1 MKINNVIF
9 LLAFVFLLAACDDKD
24 KAEVDPN
31 VIQRGEAEYTITAQ
45 HPSENENKLSYNFG
59 IAEGGAAVSEPDYS
73 VIWDFG
79 DGTERKS
86 GVSLNHIYKSEG
98 DYTVT
103 AYITDNINDKFRTAS
118 TTVIAGGEPDIYN
131 SEIVAYRE
139 EDRRAYRFVS
149 SAISSLGEELRYS
162 WNYGDGTPA
171 TLPKRDNS
179 AKHSFSKYGDNYTV
193 QLSIDNGRGD
203 QGSILEKSITVQTD
217 NPDLLFE
224 CNPDGYAI
232 SADYVML
239 GQYIKCQPKLVGGSI
254 PDIQYSWA
262 FYSEITKDQYD
273 TYGGKDNASLIIV
286 KYITDSAGKEIP
298 NIVDDVTSE
307 YTDSFKYYELDGLGK
322 SEVEDAVRYMYEEGG
337 AKFITVT
344 GSSQQFLNS
353 DIGTL
358 EKYGLPSNCMLGTL
372 QCKKDTFDTSGLKF
386 KCEADAYAMVKDE
399 TDNTKKYIKPLDN
412 YTFTAKDND
421 GKILQIISN
430 KDTSTSSQIQT
441 QCTTDNSTYSNYSES
456 EKNYTKCKVELEYTA
471 DRYDSSTG
479 YTTMELEASQTET
492 VDGNPVD
499 VTLKQS
505 RDFKVEA
512 PVLSVSY
519 DKSSNK
525 TEPLK
530 FNFEASFGNVTISNT
545 NLKYYWDFGD
555 GSSVV
560 ETSSNTVSHT
570 YQSAN
575 AQYEVSVYATSDKF
589 DRTMPAKS
597 LIRMSPGFR
606 GSKFEITRMGDDQA
620 AGITGNKDNIYKIV
634 WDYLGTVDG
643 NVVDTKYEFTLQ
655 NANGSYSRTFVIDFP
670 NPCENQACSNIPDD
684 WEYEFIT
691 DKPTEQN
698 ILTGNDD
705 FGIPYGTPFLLTLKI
720 TNEKNGSEYI
730 VQNAVPVASARPPL
744 PSHPGNTNNS
754 KTGWFGQ
761 FDTISTDDN
770 SQVIPVSNSKCYY
783 NLNPGNI
790 NSDLNS
796 KWGLGQPT
804 YSAGTLTVET
814 NCNQGVHVGNDSGS
828 EQYRK
833 MVLSI
838 ISGPIV
844 LENGIISKDNS
855 IDRYLDIRLKAN

>member
-1 MKINNVIF
+1 MKIKNLIF
-9 LLAFVFLLAACDDKD
+9 LLSLFLLLIACDDKD

-31 VIQRGEAEYTITAQ
+31 VIQRGEPEYTITAQ
-45 HPSENENKLSYNFG
+45 HPNESENKLSYDFG
-59 IAEGGAAVSEPDYS
+59 MSAGGAALSEPDYS

-86 GVSLNHIYKSEG
+86 GVSLNHTYKTEG

-103 AYITDNINDKFRTAS
+103 AYITDNINDKFRTTS
-118 TTVIAGGEPDIYN
+118 TTVLAGGEPDIYN
-131 SEIVAYRE
+131 AEIVAYRE
-139 EDRRAYRFVS
+139 KDRRAYRFVS
-149 SAISSLGEELRYS
+149 SAISSFGEELRYS

-171 TLPKRDNS
+171 TIPKRDNS

-203 QGSILEKSITVQTD
+203 QGSIVEKSITVQTD

-224 CNPDGYAI
+224 CLPDGYAI

-254 PDIQYSWA
+254 PDIQYSWV

-273 TYGGKDNASLIIV
+273 KYGCKDNASLIIV
-286 KYITDSAGKEIP
+286 KYIKDSDGKEIP
-298 NIVDDVTSE
+298 SIVDDVKEKDT
-307 YTDSFKYYELDGLGK
+307 YSFKYYELDGLGK
-322 SEVEDAVRYMYEEGG
+322 SEVDNAVRYMYKEGG
-337 AKFITVT
+337 AKFITIT
-344 GSSQQFLNS
+344 GSSQQFLNG
-353 DIGTL
+353 DIGTH
-358 EKYGLPSNCMLGTL
+358 EKYSLPSNCMLGTL
-372 QCKKDTFDTSGLKF
+372 QCKKDNSDTSGLKF

-399 TDNTKKYIKPLDN
+399 TDNTKKYIKPLEL

-421 GKILQIISN
+421 GRILQTLTNSN
-430 KDTSTSSQIQT
+430 NTNEVKT
-441 QCTTDNSTYSNYSES
+441 QCTKDNSTYSSYDIN
-456 EKNYTKCKVELEYTA
+456 EKNYTKCKVILEYTA

-492 VDGNPVD
+492 VDGNQVN

-512 PVLSVSY
+512 PALSVSY
-519 DKSSNK
+519 YKSSNK
-525 TEPLK
+525 QEPLK
-530 FNFEASFGNVTISNT
+530 FSFEASFGSVDVSNISS
-545 NLKYYWDFGD
+545 LQYHWDFGD
-555 GSSVV
+555 GNNIVS
-560 ETSSNTVSHT
+560 SSNSVTHT
-570 YQSAN
+570 YQIAD
-575 AQYEVSVYATSDKF
+575 AQYEVKVYASSDKF
-589 DRTMPAKS
+589 DRIMPATS
-597 LIRMSPGFR
+597 LIRMNPGFR
-606 GSKFEITRMGDDQA
+606 GSKFEITRLNNA
-620 AGITGNKDNIYKIV
+620 AGINGNQDNIYKLV

-643 NVVDTKYEFTLQ
+643 NVVDTKYEFTLT

-670 NPCENQACSNIPDD
+670 NPCENQDCSNIPDNF
-684 WEYEFIT
+684 EYEFIT

-698 ILTGNDD
+698 ILSGHDD

-720 TNEKNGSEYI
+720 TNEKSGLEYI
-730 VQNAVPVASARPPL
+730 VQNAVPVASARPPQPVH
-744 PSHPGNTNNS
+744 PSNSNNS
-754 KTGWFGQ
+754 KTGWFGG
-761 FDTISTDDN
+761 FNTISTDDN
-770 SQVIPVSNSKCYY
+770 QQVIPVSDSKYY
-783 NLNPGNI
+783 YDLNPGNI
-790 NSDLNS
+790 NNDLN
-796 KWGLGQPT
+796 KTWGLGQPI
-804 YSAGTLTVET
+804 YRAGILTVET

-844 LENGIISKDNS
+844 LENGLISKDNS